1 MSSSKLP
8 PPKPPRVRKTLSVP
22 VDCSNTD
29 DHPDSPLLRTTT
41 EGNFKYPSTSSYK
54 SNGKPVI
61 SSSMAAA
68 NIISVLKNTSA
79 LEKNKAK
86 GIPTENLHENS
97 DEVFT
102 DFVNNSRTSDSQRK
116 RQSSYLVVE
125 KDPSYRVTRPV
136 SMFGI
141 SSSGETSTGQGN
153 VTDVVTRKYP
163 MLPPNRVSST
173 VPIKPRSPSRLPS
186 QKEDEIE
193 DVFSESPSKP
203 LPLPRTKSPT
213 CTSPSKKPLLPPTK
227 SINQSSLISSK
238 PIPPPK
244 PFSMHGSEEYRTQS
258 ESQDFPSTSQ
268 KPIPLPRKKVL
279 ENHII
284 SPEESH
290 NPLIVDNGIH
300 SNNTNTLID
309 EEEAGLEME
318 HNVNSNLIPVSPSS
332 ISSGIPEDSPDILS
346 PNFSESR
353 GTTPSCILTNDSTHE
368 EVDSTLSTDTQ
379 DEIDGGMCKN
389 SRPPEIQKHTCKET
403 PKKPQASWNQPKI
416 VLKDSNFW
424 IQKSRGDTPPTSPK
438 DNSGCPSPSTFTKIP
453 QPYRSNAILPE
464 KRSTV
469 MNSLLDDL
477 SKPVIGP
484 SGQYFPPAVRSI
496 TPDPRDHL
504 TVSMPIRKTHSN
516 ERILVANKEENFMP
530 GDNIPSRYKKTR
542 RSRSFNE
549 QKLRPI
555 SMMDNIHVVRV
566 RLLSVCLSVYK
577 LFCFLFT

>member
-22 VDCSNTD
+22 MDCSNID

-54 SNGKPVI
+54 SNGKPTI

-79 LEKNKAK
+79 LEKKTAK
-86 GIPTENLHENS
+86 RIPTENLHENS

-102 DFVNNSRTSDSQRK
+102 DFVNNSRSSDSQRK

-125 KDPSYRVTRPV
+125 RDPSYRVTRPV
-136 SMFGI
+136 SMFGT

-153 VTDVVTRKYP
+153 VTDVITRKYP
-163 MLPPNRVSST
+163 MLPPNRVSSA

-193 DVFSESPSKP
+193 DVFSDSSSKP
-203 LPLPRTKSPT
+203 LPLPRTKSPS
-213 CTSPSKKPLLPPTK
+213 SPNKKPLLPPTN

-244 PFSMHGSEEYRTQS
+244 LFSMSGSDECRTQS
-258 ESQDFPSTSQ
+258 ESQDFPPTSQ

-279 ENHII
+279 DNHMIA
-284 SPEESH
+284 PEESH

-379 DEIDGGMCKN
+379 DEIDGGICKT
-389 SRPPEIQKHTCKET
+389 SRPPEIQKHAT
-403 PKKPQASWNQPKI
+403 PKKPQASWNQPKV
-416 VLKDSNFW
+416 VLKDPNFW
-424 IQKSRGDTPPTSPK
+424 IQKSRGEHTPPTSPK
-438 DNSGCPSPSTFTKIP
+438 DYIDGPSPSTFSQIP
-453 QPYRSNAILPE
+453 QPVPFRSNAILPE

-469 MNSLLDDL
+469 MNSLLIDL
-477 SKPVIGP
+477 TKPVIGP
-484 SGQYFPPAVRSI
+484 SGQYFPPAVRSM

-516 ERILVANKEENFMP
+516 ERILVVNEEESFVP
-530 GDNIPSRYKKTR
+530 SDNIPSRYKKTR
-542 RSRSFNE
+542 RSRSFSE

-555 SMMDNIHVVRV
+555 SMMDNIHVVCV